1 MTDTSGVKPWTIV
14 NKAPAITGN
23 TTGSRSVSNL
33 LAEWVNIEKALIV
46 GSQSE
51 TRTYEELWNK
61 QLTVNAYIPTLLSHD
76 VTLGHHI
83 NSVTS
88 ASCPSPSDL
97 ESNPSWISNFTL
109 IDDSTDTSGYLSW
122 DQTPDQA
129 VAATL
134 IVRFGDPYWII
145 ADTDVSSVPVI
156 NPFPR
161 EESSAE
167 MLLGGNPGAII
178 SRFTDFTLLLNNA
191 AAATLGPVQDVIVGY
206 KVIGTRVASI
216 TEADLTTVLA

>member
-33 LAEWVNIEKALIV
+33 LAEWVNIEKALVV

-51 TRTYEELWNK
+51 TRTYEELWIK

-109 IDDSTDTSGYLSW
+109 VDNSTDTCGYLTW

-129 VAATL
+129 IAATL
-134 IVRFGDPYWII
+134 IVRFGDPYWTI
-145 ADTDVSSVPVI
+145 ADTLISSVPVV

-161 EESSAE
+161 ETSSAE
-167 MLLGGNPGAII
+167 MLLGGNPGAIT
-178 SRFTDFTLLLNNA
+178 SRFTDFTLLLSNA
-191 AAATLGPVQDVIVGY
+191 AAAALGPVTDVTIGY
-206 KVIGTRVASI
+206 NVIGTRVPAI
-216 TEADLTTVLA
+216 TQDDLIVVLV

>member
-23 TTGSRSVSNL
+23 TTGSRSISNL
-33 LAEWVNIEKALIV
+33 LAEWVNIEKALVV

-51 TRTYEELWNK
+51 TRNYEELWNK
-61 QLTVNAYIPTLLSHD
+61 QLTVNAYIPILLSHD

-88 ASCPSPSDL
+88 VTCPSPSDL

-122 DQTPDQA
+122 DQTPDQN

-134 IVRFGDPYWII
+134 IVTFGDPYWII
-145 ADTDVSSVPVI
+145 ADTDISSVPVI

-167 MLLGGNPGAII
+167 MLLGGNPAAII
-178 SRFTDFTLLLNNA
+178 SKFTDFTLLLNNA
-191 AAATLGPVQDVIVGY
+191 AAATLGPVQDVLVGY

-216 TEADLTTVLA
+216 TEEDLTTVLA